1 MAMRSLRTG
10 RNLLVLLGLLVFGC
24 CWWLVLVAL
33 LRRQPGRSTMVVRA
47 GLIVLVIAFL
57 QDPVRALPFRRLDAR
72 PLPGYRS

>member
-10 RNLLVLLGLLVFGC
+10 RKLLVLLVFGC
-24 CWWLVLVAL
+24 CRWLVLVAL
-33 LRRQPGRSTMVVRA
+33 LRRQPGRSVMVVRA

>member
-1 MAMRSLRTG
+1 
-10 RNLLVLLGLLVFGC
+10 
-24 CWWLVLVAL
+24 VLVAL
-33 LRRQPGRSTMVVRA
+33 LRRQPGRSVMVVRA